1 MAQFEAKSGQR
12 EQAKK
17 RRKAAPSNRK
27 HSQRSAST
35 RKSSHAAR
43 PSRPARSSRTATSSR
58 SMDTSTTSS
67 RLSPGV
73 RTGLLLSLIIV
84 LAMIGIFVF
93 SNIQQVKTLVAQQNN
108 DARLYSFNPGYII
121 SDNLFFN
128 EKAMTQEQVA
138 AFLTT
143 QGEACQGEW
152 CLKNHRFEVHSEKK
166 DELCAAYTPEK
177 ASQASSSSAANS
189 ANSSS
194 SQGSPGSPRA
204 PHSSQRSGS
213 SSSQGSPD
221 SPSSPSAT
229 AAEIIMAAASSCHI
243 NPRVLLVLLQKE
255 SGAVT
260 MRNPSEKNYR
270 YAMGLNC
277 PDNAECDRRYAGFF
291 NQVFGAARRFQYYRA
306 NPGQYQFSAQ
316 HVNSIA
322 FNPNAACG
330 ANKVYIENTATAL
343 LYIYTPYQPNRAAL
357 AGKPDS
363 CSSFGNLNFARLW
376 EQWFGA
382 RQ

>member
-35 RKSSHAAR
+35 RKSSHA
-43 PSRPARSSRTATSSR
+43 ARSSRTATSSR

-189 ANSSS
+189 AN
-194 SQGSPGSPRA
+194 
-204 PHSSQRSGS
+204 S

>member
-1 MAQFEAKSGQR
+1 
-12 EQAKK
+12 
-17 RRKAAPSNRK
+17 
-27 HSQRSAST
+27 
-35 RKSSHAAR
+35 
-43 PSRPARSSRTATSSR
+43 
-58 SMDTSTTSS
+58 
-67 RLSPGV
+67 
-73 RTGLLLSLIIV
+73 
-84 LAMIGIFVF
+84 
-93 SNIQQVKTLVAQQNN
+93 
-108 DARLYSFNPGYII
+108 
-121 SDNLFFN
+121 
-128 EKAMTQEQVA
+128 
-138 AFLTT
+138 
-143 QGEACQGEW
+143 
-152 CLKNHRFEVHSEKK
+152 
-166 DELCAAYTPEK
+166 
-177 ASQASSSSAANS
+177 
-189 ANSSS
+189 
-194 SQGSPGSPRA
+194 
-204 PHSSQRSGS
+204 
-213 SSSQGSPD
+213 
-221 SPSSPSAT
+221 
-229 AAEIIMAAASSCHI
+229 MAAASSCHI

-255 SGAVT
+255 SGVVT

-277 PDNAECDRRYAGFF
+277 PDNAQCDATYAGFF

-330 ANKVYIENTATAL
+330 ASKVYIENTATAL

>member
-1 MAQFEAKSGQR
+1 MASKKSQQAHTSRRTGAGR
-12 EQAKK
+12 TQAK
-17 RRKAAPSNRK
+17 P
-27 HSQRSAST
+27 
-35 RKSSHAAR
+35 
-43 PSRPARSSRTATSSR
+43 RSSRRSTPSRKPRAPRNSNGPRNSRVPHNSRAPRKPRSPRNSRGTRTSSLSR
-58 SMDTSTTSS
+58 NANASVATS

-73 RTGLLLSLIIV
+73 RTGLLVSLILV
-84 LAMIGIFVF
+84 LAMVGVFVF
-93 SNIQQVKTLVAQQNN
+93 SNIQQVKSLVAQQNS

-128 EKAMTQEQVA
+128 DKAMDEEQVQT
-138 AFLTT
+138 FLNT
-143 QGEACQGEW
+143 QGQDCQGEW
-152 CLKNHRFEVHSEKK
+152 CVKSHRFEVHAEEK
-166 DELCAAYTPEK
+166 DELCSAYTPPEITSTENRK
-177 ASQASSSSAANS
+177 AAS
-189 ANSSS
+189 
-194 SQGSPGSPRA
+194 PV
-204 PHSSQRSGS
+204 
-213 SSSQGSPD
+213 
-221 SPSSPSAT
+221 AT
-229 AAEIIMAAASSCHI
+229 GAQVIMAAARSCRI
-243 NPRVLLVLLQKE
+243 NPRALLVLLQKE
-255 SGAVT
+255 SGVVT

-316 HVNSIA
+316 HVNSIR

-330 ANKVYIENTATAL
+330 SSKVYIENTATAL

-357 AGKPDS
+357 TGKPDS

>member
-27 HSQRSAST
+27 HSQRGAST

-43 PSRPARSSRTATSSR
+43 PSRPARPSRSAASSR
-58 SMDTSTTSS
+58 SMDTSTTNS

-73 RTGLLLSLIIV
+73 RTGLLVSLILV
-84 LAMIGIFVF
+84 LAMIGIFVL
-93 SNIQQVKTLVAQQNN
+93 SNIQQVKSLVAQQNN

-121 SDNLFFN
+121 SDNLFFD
-128 EKAMTQEQVA
+128 EKAMNEAQVH

-166 DELCAAYTPEK
+166 DELC
-177 ASQASSSSAANS
+177 SAFVPPRIT
-189 ANSSS
+189 
-194 SQGSPGSPRA
+194 SPS
-204 PHSSQRSGS
+204 H
-213 SSSQGSPD
+213 
-221 SPSSPSAT
+221 SSPSAT

-255 SGAVT
+255 SGVVT

-316 HVNSIA
+316 HVNSIR

-330 ANKVYIENTATAL
+330 SSKVYIENTATAL

>member
-27 HSQRSAST
+27 HSQRGAST
-35 RKSSHAAR
+35 RKSSSTAR
-43 PSRPARSSRTATSSR
+43 PSRPARPSRSSRAARSSRSARPARRSRSAASSR

-73 RTGLLLSLIIV
+73 RTGLLVSLILV
-84 LAMIGIFVF
+84 LAMIGIFVL
-93 SNIQQVKTLVAQQNN
+93 SNIQQVKSLVAQQNN

-121 SDNLFFN
+121 SDNLFFD
-128 EKAMTQEQVA
+128 EKAMNEAQVH

-166 DELCAAYTPEK
+166 DELC
-177 ASQASSSSAANS
+177 SAFVPP
-189 ANSSS
+189 
-194 SQGSPGSPRA
+194 QITSPS
-204 PHSSQRSGS
+204 H
-213 SSSQGSPD
+213 
-221 SPSSPSAT
+221 SSPSAT

-255 SGAVT
+255 SGVVT

-330 ANKVYIENTATAL
+330 TSKVYIENTATAL

>member
-1 MAQFEAKSGQR
+1 MAQFEAKSDQR
-12 EQAKK
+12 EQAKR
-17 RRKAAPSNRK
+17 RRKTAPSNRK
-27 HSQRSAST
+27 HSQRGAST
-35 RKSSHAAR
+35 RKSSNAAR
-43 PSRPARSSRTATSSR
+43 SARTARSSRSATSSR
-58 SMDTSTTSS
+58 SMNTSTTSS

-73 RTGLLLSLIIV
+73 RTGLFVSLILV
-84 LAMIGIFVF
+84 LAMIGIFVL
-93 SNIQQVKTLVAQQNN
+93 SNIQQVKSLVAQQNN

-121 SDNLFFN
+121 SDNLFFD
-128 EKAMTQEQVA
+128 EKAMNEAQVH

-166 DELCAAYTPEK
+166 DELC
-177 ASQASSSSAANS
+177 SAFVPP
-189 ANSSS
+189 
-194 SQGSPGSPRA
+194 QITSPS
-204 PHSSQRSGS
+204 HS
-213 SSSQGSPD
+213 
-221 SPSSPSAT
+221 SSPSAT
-229 AAEIIMAAASSCHI
+229 GAEIIMAAASSCHI

-255 SGAVT
+255 SGVVT

-277 PDNAECDRRYAGFF
+277 PDNAECDRRYEGFF

-330 ANKVYIENTATAL
+330 ASKVYIENTATAL